1 MKRIYLIFIIL
12 GNILNAYSQ
21 YEPNWESL
29 SKHNPVP
36 EWLQDAKFGIY
47 CHWGVY
53 SVPAYGNEQYF
64 YYMHADSIADNSFL
78 MGCSERHRQLYGKLE
93 DFGYHDFIPR
103 FKAERFDPAAW
114 ARLFRESGAR
124 FAGLVAEHHD
134 GFSMWNS
141 KQTPFCAAKMGPKRD
156 IVGELGK
163 AIREEGMKFFT
174 SLHHENN
181 YYYVKVRKG
190 WKAYNKK
197 YEKLYGCLMNRQE
210 WYKMW
215 LAKCVEVIDN
225 YSPDIIYFDAWM
237 DSIPLNLKQQF
248 AAHYFNHA
256 QQKGQE
262 VTFTYKNKDFPRNV
276 AMLDHEMANPD
287 KIDPTPWLCDYTIA
301 DGYHKSWGYVKGMQ
315 LLSHHKIIHK
325 LIEVVANNGVLLL
338 NLSPKS
344 DGTFPQDQQDVVAN
358 VGVWLW
364 SYGESIYE
372 TRPYAVSGETLD
384 GGAKVFYTKKK
395 DGKHIYAI
403 FTEMPPKGKPI
414 LLSKLNKADMG
425 GKPVKATILSVKKN
439 YDCSFIET
447 NGGIILTIPENARRP
462 SDVAQVVR
470 FDIE

>member
-1 MKRIYLIFIIL
+1 
-12 GNILNAYSQ
+12 
-21 YEPNWESL
+21 
-29 SKHNPVP
+29 
-36 EWLQDAKFGIY
+36 
-47 CHWGVY
+47 
-53 SVPAYGNEQYF
+53 
-64 YYMHADSIADNSFL
+64 
-78 MGCSERHRQLYGKLE
+78 
-93 DFGYHDFIPR
+93 
-103 FKAERFDPAAW
+103 
-114 ARLFRESGAR
+114 
-124 FAGLVAEHHD
+124 
-134 GFSMWNS
+134 
-141 KQTPFCAAKMGPKRD
+141 
-156 IVGELGK
+156 
-163 AIREEGMKFFT
+163 
-174 SLHHENN
+174 
-181 YYYVKVRKG
+181 
-190 WKAYNKK
+190 
-197 YEKLYGCLMNRQE
+197 
-210 WYKMW
+210 
-215 LAKCVEVIDN
+215 
-225 YSPDIIYFDAWM
+225 
-237 DSIPLNLKQQF
+237 
-248 AAHYFNHA
+248 
-256 QQKGQE
+256 
-262 VTFTYKNKDFPRNV
+262 
-276 AMLDHEMANPD
+276 MLDHEMANPD

-403 FTEMPPKGKPI
+403 FTEMPLKGKPI